1 MKSDALF
8 LAIGEFGRFQV
19 LTILFLTMLGII
31 GHSDFLTYT
40 LFYNTPEHTCVIP
53 KQYLDNETRSLISA
67 QNSTVDQAFQYKG
80 KDDDELLDTYCNH
93 YITPYLPLADES
105 EPETVKCSEWEFNKG
120 LVYVFMDWTHF
131 EMTLGI
137 CGLLMLL
144 VLKYCFESPLWLIS
158 KGLETQAEYVL
169 LRIAEINK
177 RTVPTEHMRNF
188 IAQALSE
195 EYKSSS
201 VQSNGS
207 SQSASAAQS
216 WTRYLN
222 VYFIKSKV
230 SGKLE
235 DLRIFVKSYPN
246 ICIKGILFGI
256 NWCVVSAGFYA
267 IFFSVPN
274 LGGDKY
280 FNIFLISVIDYPMYF
295 FCYLFMERFGRKFAY
310 LLSMVAGGMTG
321 LLIMIF
327 RHSDIDGMV
336 TALSLFG
343 AMCFSSCY
351 TIIYIWTSEV
361 FPTPIRNSSMGF
373 CSLCGRIGMSAVPF
387 FLLLGVA
394 AEATMCMLAF
404 GAAILASML
413 PETNKVQLP
422 QALQEGEKVGLSV
435 LPGGLRSFGVKV
447 QSAFRSKYN
456 RESLIDET
464 VEVEQRRT
472 RSSVDGNR
480 TTQGNGELGL
490 EVVSTAADIP
500 DVSLTSLR
508 EEDSPELVFVPE
520 SPTRKGNGSREK
532 GREETSDFVVPTDS
546 HQRDEEDS
554 STDPSNSTFHI
565 EV

>member
-1 MKSDALF
+1 MSIGTMKSDALF

-120 LVYVFMDWTHF
+120 YPFGKTFVSSFDMLCQYKFRKALGQSLTAIGFLIGAVTFGFLSDRYGRVNTLALAAFLKCICNWMLVAAEGADMLWLFYISYCCVCACSHGLYLVFFVYIIEITGPRMRLFAPALRNLFEVVEEVYCLGLVYVFMDWTHF

-222 VYFIKSKV
+222 VYFI
-230 SGKLE
+230 
-235 DLRIFVKSYPN
+235 
-246 ICIKGILFGI
+246 
-256 NWCVVSAGFYA
+256 
-267 IFFSVPN
+267 
-274 LGGDKY
+274 
-280 FNIFLISVIDYPMYF
+280 
-295 FCYLFMERFGRKFAY
+295 
-310 LLSMVAGGMTG
+310 
-321 LLIMIF
+321 
-327 RHSDIDGMV
+327 
-336 TALSLFG
+336 
-343 AMCFSSCY
+343 
-351 TIIYIWTSEV
+351 SE
-361 FPTPIRNSSMGF
+361 
-373 CSLCGRIGMSAVPF
+373 
-387 FLLLGVA
+387 
-394 AEATMCMLAF
+394 
-404 GAAILASML
+404 
-413 PETNKVQLP
+413 
-422 QALQEGEKVGLSV
+422 
-435 LPGGLRSFGVKV
+435 
-447 QSAFRSKYN
+447 
-456 RESLIDET
+456 
-464 VEVEQRRT
+464 
-472 RSSVDGNR
+472 
-480 TTQGNGELGL
+480 
-490 EVVSTAADIP
+490 
-500 DVSLTSLR
+500 
-508 EEDSPELVFVPE
+508 
-520 SPTRKGNGSREK
+520 
-532 GREETSDFVVPTDS
+532 
-546 HQRDEEDS
+546 
-554 STDPSNSTFHI
+554 
-565 EV
+565 